1 MDPTDRAALMR
12 RLKDAK
18 ALKKQLQ
25 RRVHELK
32 LENERLDA
40 EADEIREQ
48 IAEIE
53 RGPTWPKGE
62 GGCG

>member
-1 MDPTDRAALMR
+1 MR